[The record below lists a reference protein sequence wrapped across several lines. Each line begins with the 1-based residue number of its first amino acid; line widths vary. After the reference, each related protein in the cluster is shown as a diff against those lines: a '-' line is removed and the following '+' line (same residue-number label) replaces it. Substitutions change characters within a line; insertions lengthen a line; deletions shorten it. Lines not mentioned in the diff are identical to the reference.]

1 MFLYDFIILKEALM
15 FKHTIKILFLIL
27 SFYPLLLVSDVD
39 LQTNVYDAADE
50 MVAFDEKMNRL
61 IAEHNGITEAEDQ
74 EMRQNDKAIEDF
86 LEIDNKYVLRCEV
99 EDHNNTQIELS
110 LKDKLLTIKRT
121 KTVKNKIM
129 LNNTVNYETT
139 TTTAINSLYIP
150 NDADEKSMKNNYK
163 NGMLIISFLKNR

>member
-1 MFLYDFIILKEALM
+1 M
-15 FKHTIKILFLIL
+15 FKNTIKVLFVSLF
-27 SFYPLLLVSDVD
+27 FYPLFLVSEVD

-74 EMRQNDKAIEDF
+74 EMRENDKAIEDF
-86 LEIDNKYVLRCEV
+86 LEIDNKYVLRYEV

-139 TTTAINSLYIP
+139 TTTATNSLYIP
-150 NDADEKSMKNNYK
+150 NDADEKSMKNSYE
-163 NGMLIISFLKNR
+163 NGLLIISFLKNR